1 MNFGKYIYSLAFA
14 VVASFSMSAS
24 AGPTDNQNIVISAV
38 DEHANADD
46 ALDLVGAEDF
56 LMPTLEE
63 LLGAKFDNL
72 GYVDDFAAIKQ
83 DMVEFAKNYIGTR
96 YRRGASGPNAFDC
109 SGFTS
114 YVFKNFGMTLSR
126 VSSAQGTQGEAVS
139 LADAEVGD
147 LIFFSGRRVSKSIGH
162 VGIVIDVNKETGALK
177 FIHAST
183 TSGIRIE
190 NFPDGGYYA
199 KRFISVRRILGQPGH
214 EVASK

>member
-1 MNFGKYIYSLAFA
+1 MSFVKYIYPALFIMA
-14 VVASFSMSAS
+14 ASFATPAS
-24 AGPTDNQNIVISAV
+24 AGPSDNPTILAPATDAGSV
-38 DEHANADD
+38 DDD
-46 ALDLVGAEDF
+46 LSLIGCEDF
-56 LMPTLEE
+56 IMPSLEE
-63 LLGAKFDNL
+63 FLGAKFDNL
-72 GYVDDFAAIKQ
+72 GYVEDFADIKR
-83 DMVEFAKNYIGTR
+83 DMVQYAKNYIGTR

-114 YVFKNFGMTLSR
+114 YVFKKFGMNLSR

-139 LADAEVGD
+139 LADAQVGD
-147 LIFFSGRRVSKSIGH
+147 LIFFSGRRVSKRIGH

-183 TSGIRIE
+183 SRGIRIE

-199 KRFISVRRILGQPGH
+199 KRFISVRRVLGQPGM